1 MTQDQSID
9 TQSVDSLGGGGG
21 GDCWGHGH
29 DADMAV
35 VARGEKEPIEVAL
48 RGCQPEVAA
57 ADRNGVAAVAD
68 AAANDDEDDG
78 DNGACTTKDTTPG
91 DATDDE
97 AIDTQM

>member
-29 DADMAV
+29 DTDIAN
-35 VARGEKEPIEVAL
+35 GEKEPIEVAL
-48 RGCQPEVAA
+48 RGQPEVAA
-57 ADRNGVAAVAD
+57 DRNGLAAVAD
-68 AAANDDEDDG
+68 AIANDDDEDGG
-78 DNGACTTKDTTPG
+78 DNGGCTTKDTTPG

>member
-1 MTQDQSID
+1 
-9 TQSVDSLGGGGG
+9 
-21 GDCWGHGH
+21 
-29 DADMAV
+29 MAV
-35 VARGEKEPIEVAL
+35 IASGEKEPIEVAL
-48 RGCQPEVAA
+48 RSQPEVAA
-57 ADRNGVAAVAD
+57 ADRNGVASVAD